1 MSSDESD
8 SSEYDSDVSSDE
20 DSDGSQEASSE
31 SGESVEEDES
41 DEDNQKPEEDLAK
54 SKAIADD
61 MAAIYRLSNEMD
73 KICRRLQFRYSL
85 KQEEEPAKPVDEPQ
99 KAAMPSKSDA
109 TTDSDDLPVPRKG
122 CSTDAA
128 IPRCREKAA
137 PPTLPFQDALS
148 KSIEDKTKPK
158 PVHGTIAMECRLQM
172 EVKASPDF
180 HLLEYMK
187 PPRPKS
193 LPSPSRSR
201 RSISKPKDGMNDDP
215 AASPSKTLQ
224 DREPP
229 SHVAVTTDTTK
240 SVTRRKS
247 SIKSTSNLQVESTN
261 AVSPVAKQSSRQGI
275 PSPQRQMSSRKEARG
290 VRPEPVEPESPEVMK
305 TAASTSPS
313 QQRRRSSTRGSNDPA
328 ANAQVESLTSQDQST
343 SPLKPRASVASVA
356 PLPQSIEKVDGDM
369 EEDDDMMDLGDENEP
384 PPPQD
389 MNEDDGDVDDD
400 GDEALPPQEQ
410 DDECIPFSI
419 AQQEEL
425 DHAAA
430 EAADEDDFAQS
441 EHGDEAL
448 PDQDTSLASD
458 ADNRATSVP
467 AEETPS
473 SDDQR
478 VETPIPTE
486 VPIVSTEDESLDDAP
501 RRHDDE
507 PIATTSI
514 LPSSSELPAAVTAS
528 SDPLPP
534 TQAATAS
541 TRMSIVPEAKRPS
554 IVDPSRKASMPPP
567 LEETTP
573 TLPIDRREPS
583 SSLPTRR
590 STVVDSPAQVHGM
603 DSIAASTAPSA
614 RLPAAAPPL
623 EPVISPVAS
632 TAQYDTPVVESSA
645 EQSPVPSRRESFQRA
660 ARRASSIPK
669 VAVTVNLPT
678 SPISPPSRR
687 QPSLYDSLER
697 PTTME
702 NAFQVK
708 SPLLSHL
715 RSSDNT
721 TSFKPSFKQPSIEYE
736 VHAMHYLL
744 FGPPSA

>member
-1 MSSDESD
+1 MSSDESE

-20 DSDGSQEASSE
+20 ESDGSQEASSE

-54 SKAIADD
+54 AKAIADD

-99 KAAMPSKSDA
+99 KAAAPSKSDA
-109 TTDSDDLPVPRKG
+109 TTDSDDLPVPTAT
-122 CSTDAA
+122 SQH
-128 IPRCREKAA
+128 EKAA

-187 PPRPKS
+187 PPPRKS

-201 RSISKPKDGMNDDP
+201 RSISKPKDDMNDDP

-224 DREPP
+224 GREPP
-229 SHVAVTTDTTK
+229 SHVAATTETTK
-240 SVTRRKS
+240 SVARRKS
-247 SIKSTSNLQVESTN
+247 SIKSMSNLQVESTN
-261 AVSPVAKQSSRQGI
+261 AVSPVAKQSSQQGI
-275 PSPQRQMSSRKEARG
+275 PSPQRRMSSMKEARG
-290 VRPEPVEPESPEVMK
+290 VRPEPVEPEPPVVMK
-305 TAASTSPS
+305 TAALTSPPRL
-313 QQRRRSSTRGSNDPA
+313 RRRSSTRGSNNPA
-328 ANAQVESLTSQDQST
+328 ANAQVESLTSKDQSM
-343 SPLKPRASVASVA
+343 SPLNPRASVASVA
-356 PLPQSIEKVDGDM
+356 PLPQSTEKVDLVGDDDK
-369 EEDDDMMDLGDENEP
+369 EEDDDMMDHGDENVP
-384 PPPQD
+384 PPQQD
-389 MNEDDGDVDDD
+389 MNEDDDEVDDD

-410 DDECIPFSI
+410 DDECVPFSI

-425 DHAAA
+425 DLAAA
-430 EAADEDDFAQS
+430 EAGEDEDDFTQS
-441 EHGDEAL
+441 DHGDEAL
-448 PDQDTSLASD
+448 PDQDMSLASD
-458 ADNRATSVP
+458 ADNTATSLP
-467 AEETPS
+467 ADETPS

-486 VPIVSTEDESLDDAP
+486 TPVVSTEDESQDDAP
-501 RRHDDE
+501 RHDDA
-507 PIATTSI
+507 PMATTSI

-528 SDPLPP
+528 SDPLSP
-534 TQAATAS
+534 TQAARAS
-541 TRMSIVPEAKRPS
+541 ARMSLVSEAKRPS
-554 IVDPSRKASMPPP
+554 IVDPSRKSSMPPP
-567 LEETTP
+567 LEETTPTP

-583 SSLPTRR
+583 SSILTRQ
-590 STVVDSPAQVHGM
+590 STVVASPALAHGM
-603 DSIAASTAPSA
+603 DSTAASTAPSA
-614 RLPAAAPPL
+614 RLSAAAPPL

-632 TAQYDTPVVESSA
+632 TARYDTPVVKSSA

-660 ARRASSIPK
+660 ARRVSSIPQ
-669 VAVTVNLPT
+669 VAATVNLPT
-678 SPISPPSRR
+678 SPISPPNRR

-708 SPLLSHL
+708 SPLLSPL
-715 RSSDNT
+715 RSSGDA

>member
-8 SSEYDSDVSSDE
+8 SSEYDSDISSDE
-20 DSDGSQEASSE
+20 ESDGSQEASSE

-61 MAAIYRLSNEMD
+61 MVAIYRLSNEMD

-85 KQEEEPAKPVDEPQ
+85 KQEEEPAKPVDEPE
-99 KAAMPSKSDA
+99 KAATPSKSDA
-109 TTDSDDLPVPRKG
+109 TTDSDDLPVPT
-122 CSTDAA
+122 SQH
-128 IPRCREKAA
+128 EKAA

-158 PVHGTIAMECRLQM
+158 PIHGTIAMECRLQM

-201 RSISKPKDGMNDDP
+201 RSISKPKDDMKDDP

-224 DREPP
+224 GHEPP
-229 SHVAVTTDTTK
+229 SHVAATTGTTK
-240 SVTRRKS
+240 SVARRKS

-290 VRPEPVEPESPEVMK
+290 VRPEPVEPESPKVMK

-313 QQRRRSSTRGSNDPA
+313 RQRRRSSTRGSNDPA
-328 ANAQVESLTSQDQST
+328 ANAQVESLPSTDQST

-356 PLPQSIEKVDGDM
+356 PLPQSIEKVDDDM

-389 MNEDDGDVDDD
+389 MNEDDDEVDDD

-410 DDECIPFSI
+410 DDESIPFSI

-425 DHAAA
+425 DQAAA
-430 EAADEDDFAQS
+430 EAAEEDDFAQS
-441 EHGDEAL
+441 DHGDEAL
-448 PDQDTSLASD
+448 PEQDTSLASD
-458 ADNRATSVP
+458 ADNRATPVP

-486 VPIVSTEDESLDDAP
+486 TPIVSTEDESQDDAP

-507 PIATTSI
+507 PI

-583 SSLPTRR
+583 SSIPTRQ
-590 STVVDSPAQVHGM
+590 STVVGSPAQAHGM
-603 DSIAASTAPSA
+603 DSTAASTAPSA

-632 TAQYDTPVVESSA
+632 TARNDTPVGKVSA

-660 ARRASSIPK
+660 ARRVSSIPK
-669 VAVTVNLPT
+669 VAATVNLPT

-708 SPLLSHL
+708 SPLLSPL
-715 RSSDNT
+715 RSSGDA